1 MELKMTTKKKSKDDE
16 AVIFPEAKVAGITVK
31 PWSFGMLF
39 ELSTML
45 DSVIQKVEQKGM
57 VDDLTSG
64 FISYITMAKLFTIAS
79 DEVLKMISLTTGKKE
94 EEIKA
99 LDISDGVK
107 LAMVI
112 YEQNKETIKNGL
124 APLLQKN
131 EEEAGTD

>member
-1 MELKMTTKKKSKDDE
+1 MTTKKKSKDDE